1 MTNMKYDFDKITQ
14 RRGTNSYK
22 WDSTDDKEVLPM
34 WVADMDFPTAPCII
48 NALEKRVEHGI
59 FGYTRV
65 PEEYYDAVIS
75 WFSRRH
81 QWQIERDWF
90 IYTSG
95 VVPALSAVIKALAN
109 EGDNVLTLTPV
120 YNCFFSSIRNNG
132 CKLSSCALKYENN
145 TFSIDFDDL
154 ERRAADPKTPLLLL
168 CNPHNPS
175 GRVWTREE
183 LQRIGDICIKHN
195 VIVVSDEIHC
205 EIVHPGYKYIPFA
218 SISEEFKK
226 HSVTCISPSKAFN
239 IAGLQIANIIVEND
253 EWRQRI
259 DKAININE
267 VCDVNPFGVIATIA
281 AYNEGEEWLNQ
292 LLQYIH
298 GNYLFFKDYC
308 EEHLPQLPVAPLE
321 GTYLAW
327 MDCRS
332 LNIPSE
338 ELEEELMK
346 KAKLWLN
353 AGSMYGKEGE
363 GFMRWNLACPRQ
375 LVKEGLERFSSFI
388 EKL

>member
-1 MTNMKYDFDKITQ
+1 MTNMKYDFDKVTP
-14 RRGTNSYK
+14 RCGTNSYK

-81 QWQIERDWF
+81 HWKPKREWF

-95 VVPALSAVIKALAN
+95 VVPALSAVIKALTN
-109 EGDNVLTLTPV
+109 VGDKVLTLTPV

-132 CKLSSCALKYENN
+132 CELDSCALRYENN
-145 TFSIDFDDL
+145 TFSIDYEDL
-154 ERRAADPKTPLLLL
+154 ERRAADPKTTLMLL

-183 LQRIGDICIKHN
+183 LRRIGDICIKNN
-195 VIVVSDEIHC
+195 VVVVADEIHC
-205 EIVHPGYKYIPFA
+205 ELVHPGFTYTPFA
-218 SISEEFKK
+218 SVSEEFQK
-226 HSVTCISPSKAFN
+226 HSVTCVAPSKAFN

-253 EWRQRI
+253 KWRQRI

-332 LNIPSE
+332 LGIPSE

-346 KAKLWLN
+346 EAKLWLN

-375 LVKEGLERFSSFI
+375 LVKEGLERFSQFVD
-388 EKL
+388 KR

>member
-1 MTNMKYDFDKITQ
+1 MIYDFSKPTC

-22 WDSTDDKEVLPM
+22 WDSAAGDDIIPL
-34 WVADMDFPTAPCII
+34 WVADMDFETYPGITE
-48 NALEKRVEHGI
+48 ALRRRVDHAI

-65 PEEYYDAVIS
+65 PDSYYDAVCR
-75 WFSRRH
+75 WFEERH
-81 QWQIERDWF
+81 GWRFHRDDI

-95 VVPALSAVIKALAN
+95 VVPAISAIIKAL
-109 EGDNVLTLTPV
+109 TLTGDQVVVMGPV

-132 CKLSSCALKYENN
+132 CELSSSPLIYNKALLRYE
-145 TFSIDFDDL
+145 IDFHDL
-154 ERRAADPKTPLLLL
+154 EQRLSHERARLLLL

-183 LQRIGDICIKHN
+183 LRRIGDICIKNN
-195 VIVVSDEIHC
+195 VVVVADEIHC
-205 EIVHPGYKYIPFA
+205 ELVHPGFTYTPFA
-218 SISEEFKK
+218 SVSEEFQK
-226 HSVTCISPSKAFN
+226 HSVTCVAPSKAFN

-253 EWRQRI
+253 KWRQRI

-298 GNYLFFKDYC
+298 DNYLFFKDYC

-332 LNIPSE
+332 LGIPSE

-346 KAKLWLN
+346 EAKLWLN

-375 LVKEGLERFSSFI
+375 LVKEGLERFSQFVD
-388 EKL
+388 KR